1 MSFNDQLLR
10 YQVASWMGAKER
22 QKLYR
27 KLSVLLGNGVPLKEA
42 LTDLHRRYAR
52 RSKRH
57 PFVYALDA
65 WLRRMH
71 EGKSNFDSIVDGWI
85 PSEERML
92 FTGGTDLH
100 RSLTSAADV
109 MDSKRAI
116 RGTIVKK
123 TAMPI
128 VLVVMAIVVVY
139 ILAGNLI
146 PTIIDTMPPGARL
159 TGLGGAVKATSE
171 AIIQGLPYGL
181 VALSVLVGFAAWSS
195 SRLTGPLRDR
205 FLGKVPPW
213 SLYSMTT
220 GVIWMVSTA
229 AMLRAGLDT
238 RQILEYQRRVASP
251 WLAAELAVLYQEMHK
266 GRPIGEVMSTSGRN
280 FPNIDVV
287 DDIAIYS
294 QTRDFADAL
303 DLLAKEWRTEIVESV
318 STKMA
323 VINIIIL
330 VFIAFIIIF
339 FVGGMFDMLGQLS
352 DSLSSAR

>member
-1 MSFNDQLLR
+1 
-10 YQVASWMGAKER
+10 
-22 QKLYR
+22 
-27 KLSVLLGNGVPLKEA
+27 LGNGVPLKEA

-65 WLRRMH
+65 WLKRMH

-146 PTIIDTMPPGARL
+146 PTIIDTMPPGAVL
-159 TGLGGAVKATSE
+159 VGLGGTVKATSE
-171 AIIQGLPYGL
+171 TIIHGLPYG
-181 VALSVLVGFAAWSS
+181 VAALFAFICFAAWSPSFGWCHPPLCCAQAWICDKS
-195 SRLTGPLRDR
+195 SNINARWPLRGLR
-205 FLGKVPPW
+205 PSWLCFIGRCTKAVP
-213 SLYSMTT
+213 
-220 GVIWMVSTA
+220 
-229 AMLRAGLDT
+229 
-238 RQILEYQRRVASP
+238 
-251 WLAAELAVLYQEMHK
+251 
-266 GRPIGEVMSTSGRN
+266 
-280 FPNIDVV
+280 
-287 DDIAIYS
+287 
-294 QTRDFADAL
+294 
-303 DLLAKEWRTEIVESV
+303 
-318 STKMA
+318 
-323 VINIIIL
+323 L
-330 VFIAFIIIF
+330 V
-339 FVGGMFDMLGQLS
+339 
-352 DSLSSAR
+352 

>member
-65 WLRRMH
+65 WLKRMH

-146 PTIIDTMPPGARL
+146 PTIIDTMPPGAVL
-159 TGLGGAVKATSE
+159 VGLGGTVKATSE
-171 AIIQGLPYGL
+171 TIIHGLPYG
-181 VALSVLVGFAAWSS
+181 VAALFAFICFAAWSP
-195 SRLTGPLRDR
+195 SRLTGPFRDR

-220 GVIWMVSTA
+220 GVIWMVSSA
-229 AMLRAGLDT
+229 AMLRAGLDM
-238 RQILEYQRRVASP
+238 RQILEYQRKVASP
-251 WLAAELAVLYQEMHK
+251 WLEAELAVLYREMHK
-266 GRPIGEVMSTSGRN
+266 GRPIGVVMSTSGRH
-280 FPNIDVV
+280 FPNMEVV

-303 DLLAKEWRTEIVESV
+303 DLLAKEWREEIVESV

-339 FVGGMFDMLGQLS
+339 FVGGMFDMLSQLS